1 MKSYSLDYILPQKVD
16 ILLSLTI
23 SKFITQEI
31 K

>member
-1 MKSYSLDYILPQKVD
+1 MKSCSLDYILSQKVD
-16 ILLSLTI
+16 ILLSLPI